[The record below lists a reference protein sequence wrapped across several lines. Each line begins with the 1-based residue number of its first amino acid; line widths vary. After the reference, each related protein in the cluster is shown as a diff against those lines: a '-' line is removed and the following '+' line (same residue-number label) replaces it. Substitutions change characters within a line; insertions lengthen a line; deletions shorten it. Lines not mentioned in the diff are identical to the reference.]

1 MTDRSF
7 HRPRFSRLAV
17 WLLCSSLFGASVVHS
32 QALRP
37 SSGLRLPSAPAPSTS
52 TSRTADYIVALVN
65 SEPVTNNEV
74 RQRMVRLEQ
83 QLTQQAAPV
92 PPRDQ
97 LVRQV
102 LEQIISERAQLQ
114 LGAELG
120 IRVDEAA
127 LAQAEQSIAA
137 QNQLTPEEFRRRIAA
152 DGVDI
157 NQLRNDLRNQLLL
170 QRVREREVD
179 SKVRVTEA
187 DIDDFIRERQGNN
200 DLDSLQL
207 HLAQVL
213 ISVPEDAAPERVKE
227 LQARAQSV
235 ADRARAGGDF
245 GELAR
250 EFSAGAERANGGQ
263 FGMRP
268 ANRLPDLFVQSTRSL
283 SAGAIAGPVRSPA
296 GFHVLKVIEKR
307 QSGLPDATVDETR
320 ARHILLRLGPQLS
333 EADAVARLAGYR
345 QQLASGQAT
354 FEALAREHSQDG
366 SAQDGG
372 NLGWAQA
379 GQFVP
384 EFEAAMVRLR
394 PGEVSP
400 PVVSR
405 FGVHLIRVE
414 ERRQST
420 LTARDQR
427 EMVRGMVREQKIN
440 EALRTW
446 VLDVRGRAY
455 VEYRE
460 APAL

>member
-1 MTDRSF
+1 M
-7 HRPRFSRLAV
+7 
-17 WLLCSSLFGASVVHS
+17 WLLCCSLLAASAVQA

-37 SSGLRLPSAPAPSTS
+37 SSGIRAPAMPSASVA
-52 TSRTADYIVALVN
+52 RTADFIVALVN
-65 SEPVTNNEV
+65 SEPITNSEV
-74 RQRMVRLEQ
+74 RQRLVRLEQ
-83 QLTQQAAPV
+83 QLTQQSAPV

-97 LVRQV
+97 LARQV
-102 LEQIISERAQLQ
+102 LEQIVSERAQLQ

-120 IRVDEAA
+120 IRVDEAS

-157 NQLRNDLRNQLLL
+157 NQLRNDLRNQILL
-170 QRVREREVD
+170 QRLREREVE

-200 DLDSLQL
+200 DVASLQL
-207 HLAQVL
+207 NLAQVFVL
-213 ISVPEDAAPERVKE
+213 VPEDASPDRVQA
-227 LQARAQSV
+227 LQARAQGV

-245 GELAR
+245 AELAR
-250 EFSAGAERANGGQ
+250 EFSDGAERANGGQ
-263 FGMRP
+263 FGLRP
-268 ANRLPDLFVQSTRSL
+268 AERLPELFVETTRSL
-283 SAGAIAGPVRSPA
+283 SAGSIAGPVRSPA

-307 QSGLPDATVDETR
+307 QSGLPDATVNETR
-320 ARHILLRLGPQLS
+320 ARHILLRLSPQLS
-333 EADAVARLAGYR
+333 EADAVARLAGFR

-366 SAQDGG
+366 SASDGG
-372 NLGWAQA
+372 DLGWATA

-384 EFEAAMVRLR
+384 EFEAAMNRLR

-400 PVVSR
+400 PLVSR
-405 FGVHLIRVE
+405 FGVHLIRVD

-420 LTARDQR
+420 LSARDQR
-427 EMVRGMVREQKIN
+427 EMVRGLVRQKKIT

-446 VLDVRGRAY
+446 VQDVRGRAY
-455 VEYRE
+455 VEYRD
-460 APAL
+460 APQL